1 MTALTEKPLFRFG
14 LIADPQY
21 AAIEPHPV
29 HDRHYAKS
37 LGKIAEAIE
46 VFNEAD
52 LAFVMTLGD
61 LIDRDFD
68 SFDAALGAY
77 QGLRHKSLFLPGN
90 HDFAVAP
97 ERIGEVHARLGMA
110 APYHDFA
117 LGNWRFVVLDG
128 NQLSLF
134 SSPPDDPRREEG
146 GDRLAALQV
155 EGAINAQAWNGGIG
169 RAQLEWLEDV
179 MERAEEAGEQ
189 VIVFNHYPVHP
200 RNEHNLWDSEEAVDL
215 LTRFRAFRA
224 WFCGHNHAG
233 NYAMAGNGHFVTM
246 KGMVDT
252 PDQNAF
258 AIVSVFAN
266 RIEIEGFGREQSR
279 VLKLASLPS
288 AQTAVA

>member
-1 MTALTEKPLFRFG
+1 MTALTEKPVLRFG

-21 AAIEPHPV
+21 APVEPHPV

-37 LGKIAEAIE
+37 LGKIAEAVE

-61 LIDRDFD
+61 LIDRDFGN
-68 SFDAALGAY
+68 FDAVLGAY

-90 HDFAVAP
+90 HDFAVAA
-97 ERIGEVHARLGMA
+97 EHLGAVHARLAMA
-110 APYHDFA
+110 APFFDFA
-117 LGNWRFVVLDG
+117 IGGFRFVVLDG

-134 SSPPDDPRREEG
+134 SAPPGDPRREEG
-146 GDRLAALQV
+146 GDRLAALKV

-179 MERAEEAGEQ
+179 MERAEAADEQ

-200 RNEHNLWDSEEAVDL
+200 RNEHNLWDGEEVVDL
-215 LTRFRAFRA
+215 LIRFRAFRA

-233 NYAMAGNGHFVTM
+233 NYAMAGTGHFVTM

-258 AIVSVFAN
+258 AIVTVFEN
-266 RIEIEGFGREQSR
+266 RIEVEGFGREESR
-279 VLKLASLPS
+279 VLPLANLPS
-288 AQTAVA
+288 DQTAVA